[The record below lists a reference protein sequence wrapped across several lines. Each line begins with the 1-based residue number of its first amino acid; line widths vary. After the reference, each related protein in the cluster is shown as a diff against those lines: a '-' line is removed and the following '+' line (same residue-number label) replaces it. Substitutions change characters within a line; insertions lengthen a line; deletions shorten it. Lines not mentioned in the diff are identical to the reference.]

1 MHPDPAF
8 RFLFFLGRTHSMTLN
23 YALALIMSI
32 DTRLKVSEVVYPDND
47 AVTNELGYNQYVD
60 VGFLGLD
67 NIPILLRST

>member
-1 MHPDPAF
+1 
-8 RFLFFLGRTHSMTLN
+8 MTLN

-32 DTRLKVSEVVYPDND
+32 DVRSKISEVVYPDND
-47 AVTNELGYNQYVD
+47 AVTNETGYNQYVD

>member
-1 MHPDPAF
+1 MYPDPAELV
-8 RFLFFLGRTHSMTLN
+8 LFILGRTHSVTLN

-32 DTRLKVSEVVYPDND
+32 DVRSKISEVVYPDND
-47 AVTNELGYNQYVD
+47 AVTNETGYNQYVD